1 MSYSKFKFFF
11 SSDEEGTFWPGV
23 VELPV
28 DNEISSVEPNNDEN
42 KNQRIITGLILFT
55 ILSLFFISKL
65 SAFILFVLVAFIAA
79 KEWFDLF
86 EYSIFIPYPLLLFS
100 ALAPLLVV
108 YFYELSNIFIPYFI
122 FPLGLIIYLG
132 FYTNFSIYEKFGSA
146 MVFHSWFSIGIAS
159 IGWLLKS
166 QELIFVYLSIIAIAT
181 SDIFAYEIGKRIGSR
196 KLAENISP
204 NKTFEGF
211 LAGLFIGTLFMTL
224 NIAINLD
231 KSYLSSFL
239 VSIVFISLGVVGDL
253 FMSKIKRSIDV
264 KDSGTIFPGH
274 GGLLDRID
282 SYLISFPYLL
292 IVLQFF
298 YLNL

>member
-28 DNEISSVEPNNDEN
+28 DNEVSSVEPANDEN
-42 KNQRIITGLILFT
+42 KNQRIITGVILFA

-204 NKTFEGF
+204 NKTLEGF

-239 VSIVFISLGVVGDL
+239 VSTVFISLGVVGDL

>member
-28 DNEISSVEPNNDEN
+28 DNEASSVEPTNDEN

-166 QELIFVYLSIIAIAT
+166 QELIFVYLSIISIAI
-181 SDIFAYEIGKRIGSR
+181 SDIFAYEIGKRFGSR
-196 KLAENISP
+196 KLAKNISP
-204 NKTFEGF
+204 NKTVEGF
-211 LAGLFIGTLFMTL
+211 LAGLLIGTLFMTL
-224 NIAINLD
+224 NFAINLD

>member
-28 DNEISSVEPNNDEN
+28 DNEVSSVEPANDEN
-42 KNQRIITGLILFT
+42 KNQRIITGVILFA

-65 SAFILFVLVAFIAA
+65 SAFILFLLVAFIAA

>member
-28 DNEISSVEPNNDEN
+28 DNEVSSVEPANDEN
-42 KNQRIITGLILFT
+42 KNQRIITGVILFA

-166 QELIFVYLSIIAIAT
+166 QELIFVYFSIIAIAT

-204 NKTFEGF
+204 NKTLEGF

-239 VSIVFISLGVVGDL
+239 VSIVFIFLGVVGDL

-292 IVLQFF
+292 IVIQFF

>member
-28 DNEISSVEPNNDEN
+28 DNEVSSVEPANDEN

-108 YFYELSNIFIPYFI
+108 YFYELSDIFIPYFI

>member
-28 DNEISSVEPNNDEN
+28 DNEVSSVEPANDEN

-166 QELIFVYLSIIAIAT
+166 QELIFIYLSIIAIAT

>member
-28 DNEISSVEPNNDEN
+28 DNEVSSVEPANDEN

-224 NIAINLD
+224 NISINLD
-231 KSYLSSFL
+231 KSYLSSFI

-282 SYLISFPYLL
+282 SYLISFPYHL